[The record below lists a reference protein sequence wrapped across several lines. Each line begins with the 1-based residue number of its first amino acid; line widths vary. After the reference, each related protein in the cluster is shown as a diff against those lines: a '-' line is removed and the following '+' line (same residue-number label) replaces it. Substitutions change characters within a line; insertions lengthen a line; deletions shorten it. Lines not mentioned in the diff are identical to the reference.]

1 MIILIIIIKVL
12 MVIALLVIRVAI
24 PTGIPARIDSPYTV
38 SRRPAFS
45 TIGSADW
52 PPYFSNHLLAIGEVT
67 YTGGCSLKRALHN
80 L

>member
-1 MIILIIIIKVL
+1 
-12 MVIALLVIRVAI
+12 MVIALLVIIIITI
-24 PTGIPARIDSPYTV
+24 PAGIPARMDSPYTV

-45 TIGSADW
+45 TIGSVDW